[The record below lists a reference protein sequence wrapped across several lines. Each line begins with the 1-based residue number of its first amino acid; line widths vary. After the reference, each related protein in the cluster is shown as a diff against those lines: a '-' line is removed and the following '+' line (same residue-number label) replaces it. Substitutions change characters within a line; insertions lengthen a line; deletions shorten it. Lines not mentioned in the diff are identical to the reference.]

1 MTEDDR
7 SGVVAGSWLVGRT
20 RTAADRVGRAASSS
34 TLARAARRLDR
45 RLGAL
50 LGGSWLVAWLTAKPE
65 PEVIVVDLRETWT
78 VGPVLAAVDALAD
91 HVPPGAGEAV
101 ARAVRRAAAAPVR
114 VVGLALLAVGVALV
128 ATGVVAAGA
137 VVVLA
142 GTLAL
147 CETRSW
153 EGLRGTVTGRLLRA
167 VFAPPDETTPP

>member
-1 MTEDDR
+1 MTEEDR

-50 LGGSWLVAWLTAKPE
+50 LGGSWLVAWLTAEPE

-78 VGPVLAAVDALAD
+78 VGPVLAAVDALAAR
-91 HVPPGAGEAV
+91 VPPGAGEAV
-101 ARAVRRAAAAPVR
+101 VRPVRRAAAPVR
-114 VVGLALLAVGVALV
+114 VVGLAILAVGVALV

-147 CETRSW
+147 FETRSW
-153 EGLRGTVTGRLLRA
+153 EGLRETVTGRLLRA